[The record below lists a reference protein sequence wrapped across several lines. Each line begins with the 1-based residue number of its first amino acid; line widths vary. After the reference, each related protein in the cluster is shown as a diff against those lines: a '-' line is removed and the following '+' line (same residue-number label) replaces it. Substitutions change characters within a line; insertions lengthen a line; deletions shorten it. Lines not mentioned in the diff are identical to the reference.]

1 MSSAMVMIVAV
12 IVANKIVGEI
22 AAAFA
27 GGLLSL
33 RDTIVIAYYRGS
45 CSTKTG
51 LGKPGA
57 MCAVG
62 LNEALAERIIQK
74 SAGSVQLAAVNSP
87 TSCTLSGDRGHI
99 EQIVQSCKKEGIFA
113 QILRVDL
120 GKRGRC

>member
-1 MSSAMVMIVAV
+1 MTSAIAVIVAV

-27 GGLLSL
+27 GGHLSL
-33 RDTIVIAYYRGS
+33 RDAIVITYYRGS
-45 CSTKTG
+45 CFTKSG

-74 SAGSVQLAAVNSP
+74 SAGSVQLAAEAARKRA
-87 TSCTLSGDRGHI
+87 CL
-99 EQIVQSCKKEGIFA
+99 
-113 QILRVDL
+113 LRFY
-120 GKRGRC
+120 GST